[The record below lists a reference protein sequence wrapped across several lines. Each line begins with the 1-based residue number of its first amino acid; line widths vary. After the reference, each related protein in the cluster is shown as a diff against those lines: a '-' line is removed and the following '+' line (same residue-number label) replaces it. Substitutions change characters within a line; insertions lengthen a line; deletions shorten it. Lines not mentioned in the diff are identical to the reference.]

1 MLSFKVGKNNVM
13 KNSVFKL
20 GVYLRMKNLKR
31 NLFVLYHLTELVVL
45 RNKKIKLKVQRP
57 ES

>member
-1 MLSFKVGKNNVM
+1 MM

-20 GVYLRMKNLKR
+20 GVYLKMKNLKR

-45 RNKKIKLKVQRP
+45 RNKKIELKVQRP

>member
-1 MLSFKVGKNNVM
+1 M